1 MRAFIPSWRTA
12 AVVMGLFLC
21 AGAAPADEEK
31 VPLDKLPQAVV
42 DAVKAKFP
50 KAKLVSAEKE
60 TDDGKTVYEVAIK
73 NDKQSIEVTL
83 TPEGKIVEIEK
94 RIAAKDLPKAVAKAL
109 EEKYPKATYKRIEE
123 IIKVKDDKEKL
134 EYYEVLLVTAE
145 NKKLEV
151 AVAPDGKITKTADKS
166 KEKEDKSK

>member
-1 MRAFIPSWRTA
+1 MRAFIPNRRITVV
-12 AVVMGLFLC
+12 AVGLFMC
-21 AGAAPADEEK
+21 AGAAPGGEEK

-50 KAKLVSAEKE
+50 KAKLVSAGKE
-60 TDDGKTVYEVAIK
+60 EEDGKTVYEVAIK
-73 NDKQSIEVTL
+73 NEKQSIEVTL
-83 TPEGKIVEIEK
+83 TPKGKIIEIEK
-94 RIAAKDLPKAVAKAL
+94 QIAAKDLPKAVADAL
-109 EEKYPKATYKRIEE
+109 EAKYPKATYKMIEE

-134 EYYEVLLVTAE
+134 EYYEVLLVTAQ

-151 AVAPDGKITKTADKS
+151 AVAPDGKITKTEDKS

>member
-1 MRAFIPSWRTA
+1 MRAFIPNRRITVV
-12 AVVMGLFLC
+12 AVGLFMC
-21 AGAAPADEEK
+21 AGAAPGGEEK

-83 TPEGKIVEIEK
+83 TPEGKIIEIEK
-94 RIAAKDLPKAVAKAL
+94 QIAAKDLPKAVADALKA
-109 EEKYPKATYKRIEE
+109 K
-123 IIKVKDDKEKL
+123 
-134 EYYEVLLVTAE
+134 
-145 NKKLEV
+145 
-151 AVAPDGKITKTADKS
+151 
-166 KEKEDKSK
+166 